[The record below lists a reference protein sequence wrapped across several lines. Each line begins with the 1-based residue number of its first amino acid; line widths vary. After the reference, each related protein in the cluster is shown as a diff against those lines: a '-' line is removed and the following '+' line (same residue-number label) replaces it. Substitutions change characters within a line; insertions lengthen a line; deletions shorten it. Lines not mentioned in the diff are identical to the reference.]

1 MQIEEIEKRVKQVI
15 ADIFNITISEI
26 KNESKLSDF
35 GSDSLDQFETVMFIE
50 DEFNIRISDEYAD
63 INTTVQNFID
73 IVYSAVK
80 S

>member
-1 MQIEEIEKRVKQVI
+1 MQIEELEKRVKQVI
-15 ADIFNITISEI
+15 ADIFNITISEL

-50 DEFNIRISDEYAD
+50 DEYNIRISDEYAD

>member
-35 GSDSLDQFETVMFIE
+35 GSDSLDQFETVMC
-50 DEFNIRISDEYAD
+50 ISALC
-63 INTTVQNFID
+63 
-73 IVYSAVK
+73 K
-80 S
+80 